1 MDQFATGWESE
12 YLTLRCQAKNSQV
25 PVDLERKMK
34 VVAIFRDSPLENKEL
49 TSNHFA

>member
-12 YLTLRCQAKNSQV
+12 YLTLRCQAKNSA
-25 PVDLERKMK
+25 VDLERKMK